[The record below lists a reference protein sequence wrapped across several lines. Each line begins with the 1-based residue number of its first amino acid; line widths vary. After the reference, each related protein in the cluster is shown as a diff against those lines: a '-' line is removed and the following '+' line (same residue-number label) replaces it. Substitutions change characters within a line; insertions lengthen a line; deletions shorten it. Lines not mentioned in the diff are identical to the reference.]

1 MPARGCR
8 QGEHRRRC
16 GPRQGVKPAF
26 LPAEYVQDA
35 ATMRGFPFLAR
46 CAAMRGLPLSSLA
59 SCEKRHLDTANRWG
73 CRLVQPVQLVQ
84 SKNGRYRKGK
94 IFFQWRGCGIHAEG
108 LPGCGPCQDVK
119 RCLPDRIQDAATMR
133 GFPFLARCAA
143 CLVHPAEPGKL
154 KLRRC
159 AAMRRACLTSS
170 KKDMKGKNIFSENGE
185 AAMEKKDALRGGT
198 DEK

>member
-1 MPARGCR
+1 MPARGRC

-26 LPAEYVQDA
+26 LPAEYV
-35 ATMRGFPFLAR
+35 
-46 CAAMRGLPLSSLA
+46 
-59 SCEKRHLDTANRWG
+59 
-73 CRLVQPVQLVQ
+73 
-84 SKNGRYRKGK
+84 
-94 IFFQWRGCGIHAEG
+94 
-108 LPGCGPCQDVK
+108 
-119 RCLPDRIQDAATMR
+119 QDAATMR

>member
-1 MPARGCR
+1 M
-8 QGEHRRRC
+8 
-16 GPRQGVKPAF
+16 KPAF

-35 ATMRGFPFLAR
+35 ATMRGLLSWLA
-46 CAAMRGLPLSSLA
+46 ALLPLVHPAGKWKL
-59 SCEKRHLDTANRWG
+59 KR
-73 CRLVQPVQLVQ
+73 
-84 SKNGRYRKGK
+84 
-94 IFFQWRGCGIHAEG
+94 CGIHAEG